1 MLILLP
7 PSEGKSS
14 PLKGPMLSSQSLS
27 FADVL
32 SAPRDEIRKQLIALA
47 TGPKRRALLTLG
59 LTPGLANQLD
69 RDARLSTAP
78 CAQAIEIYTG
88 VLYEAL
94 GWRSLS
100 PSAKKLGETQ
110 LLIISALF
118 GALRPLDFIPP
129 YRLSMDVTLPK
140 LGGLS
145 AYWRTHLPEPLDKLE
160 EDVILDMRSQT
171 YARTWIPD
179 PSITAHVRIF
189 VEKSGKRSI
198 VSHMA
203 KKTRGEVARALLS
216 LTKMPRSI
224 DALAHVLSDD
234 FEIELVKPA
243 TSKKPHFLDVIICA

>member
-7 PSEGKSS
+7 PSEGKSF
-14 PLKGPMLSSQSLS
+14 PLKGSVLSSQSLS
-27 FADVL
+27 VADVL
-32 SAPRDEIRKQLIALA
+32 SAPRDEVRKRLIAVA

-59 LTPGLANQLD
+59 LTPGLADQLD
-69 RDARLSTAP
+69 RDARLSTTP
-78 CAQAIEIYTG
+78 CGQAIEIYTG

-100 PSAKKLGETQ
+100 PSAKKLGESQ

-118 GALRPLDFIPP
+118 GVLRPLDFIPP

-145 AYWRTHLPEPLDKLE
+145 AYWRKHLSQALDELE
-160 EDVILDMRSQT
+160 EEVIVDMRSQT
-171 YARTWIPD
+171 YARAWIPN
-179 PSITAHVRIF
+179 PAITATVRIF

-216 LTKMPRSI
+216 LTKTPRSI
-224 DALAHVLSDD
+224 DALANVLSDH

-243 TSKKPHFLDVIICA
+243 TSKKPHFLDVIIRA